1 MFEKIQHPKT
11 GKWHKTSSAIG
22 SKLIK
27 NYSKKLK
34 LTGGA
39 MDLQPGQDIWYYT
52 NEINKELNYLRENLK
67 LYSTNPL
74 ANIASIEAINNAFQV
89 VQTTEIQLSDINGP
103 FGATMQAYFSG
114 QAPPNESARLKQ
126 ETDYINAN
134 KQALS
139 QEIGALREIATLQ
152 HQQQEQQAVQ
162 LTYQQQQQAAQLA
175 YQQQQQQAAQ
185 LAQQQQAAQ
194 LAYQQQQQQAAQLAQ
209 QQAQPHVPSWAPLQQ
224 QLAADFQPSG
234 LFGPAVAQDPRLL
247 PSQPDATAATA
258 DADDDDEVQYTGEI
272 GADERLKL
280 AQDRGEVIDVD

>member
-175 YQQQQQQAAQ
+175 
-185 LAQQQQAAQ
+185 
-194 LAYQQQQQQAAQLAQ
+194 Q